1 MTQSKITDSD
11 IIHFL
16 HENKDFFTRHPEQ
29 LELLEVSNRN
39 GKVASLINHQVNV
52 LKERNNQLK
61 TKLSELINNAQ
72 ENEKIMSQVFNL
84 SLQLSQISHVA
95 NVTKHFARFVK
106 HSFESDLFKIVLPK
120 YDKLVNSQAV
130 LCVENEEEFSLIFED
145 FIRNNAPICGRL
157 KKQKLEYIFPKHADK
172 IGSSILL
179 PIGNN
184 AEKGILVFASFEEN
198 KFNPD
203 MSTDLL
209 SRLTQILDKKFKNSF
224 QINKEKKA
232 Q

>member
-39 GKVASLINHQVNV
+39 GKVASLVNHQVNV

-61 TKLSELINNAQ
+61 TKLSELITNAQ

-120 YDKLVNSQAV
+120 YDKLVNSHAV

-157 KKQKLEYIFPKHADK
+157 KKQKLAYIFPKHADK